1 MRIGIIG
8 AGRVGST
15 LATHLAGI
23 GHEVAIA
30 NSRGPETLKDLVSR
44 ISGPIRAV
52 TAEEAARFGQLV
64 VVAIPYGRI
73 DELPVAE
80 LRDKVVVDTCNYY
93 PERDGHDPDLDED
106 RTTSSE
112 KLRALTGADLIKAFN
127 AIHWENLRDR
137 GRPKGDPHRLAIPL
151 SGDDEEAKAVVA
163 GLIRDIGFN
172 PVDAG
177 YLGRGGRRHQPGSAA
192 FSAELSAAEMD
203 ALVHAAA

>member
-15 LATHLAGI
+15 LARKLAGI

-30 NSRGPETLKDLVSR
+30 NSRGPETLKDLVSQ

-52 TAEEAARFGQLV
+52 TAQEAARYGQLV
-64 VVAIPYGRI
+64 VVAIPFGRI
-73 DELPVAE
+73 NELPVAD
-80 LRDKVVVDTCNYY
+80 LRDKVVVDACNYF
-93 PERDGHDPDLDED
+93 PERDGHDPELDED

-112 KLRALTGADLIKAFN
+112 KLRALTGADLVKAFN

-137 GRPKGDPHRLAIPL
+137 GRPKGDPARLAIPL

-163 GLIRDIGFN
+163 GLIRDLGFD

-177 YLGRGGRRHQPGSAA
+177 YLGRGGRRHQPGATAFAA
-192 FSAELSAAEMD
+192 GLSAAELD
-203 ALVHAAA
+203 ALVHAAV

>member
-15 LATHLAGI
+15 LARRLAGI
-23 GHEVAIA
+23 GHEVTIA
-30 NSRGPETLKDLVSR
+30 NSRGPETLKDLVSQ
-44 ISGPIRAV
+44 INGPIRAV
-52 TAEEAARFGQLV
+52 TAQEAARFGQLV

-73 DELPVAE
+73 NELPIAE
-80 LRDKVVVDTCNYY
+80 LRDKVVVDACNYF

-112 KLRALTGADLIKAFN
+112 KLRALTGADLVKAFN
-127 AIHWENLRDR
+127 AIHWQNLRDR
-137 GRPKGDPHRLAIPL
+137 GRPKGDPARLAIPL

-163 GLIRDIGFN
+163 GLIRDLGFD

-177 YLGRGGRRHQPGSAA
+177 YLGRGGRRHQPGTTA
-192 FSAELSAAEMD
+192 FTAELSAAELD
-203 ALVHAAA
+203 ALVHAAV